1 MGGIKLIALTSS
13 HPLLLV
19 RPLDNSQAREYKPVV
34 SLFNGERT
42 MSPDHKPELTTPP
55 FPVIPQEA
63 FDWYDEYA
71 HGIIDRREFM
81 ARLAGLVAL
90 GFTMTTLTGALMPNY
105 ALAEQVSFN
114 DPSIQASYVKFP
126 SPDGYGEGRG
136 YLVLP
141 NALLIPGQK
150 AGDPKTLDLSK
161 KAPVVLVVHENRGLN
176 PYIEDVARRL
186 AAKGY
191 IAFAPDALYSLGGY
205 PGNDDAG
212 RAMQASLDRAKI
224 EQDFIA
230 AARFLRA
237 HPQSNGKLGAVGFCF
252 GGYIVNM
259 LAATI
264 PDELAAGVPF
274 YGTPAATELRSRV
287 KGPLMLQFAALDQR
301 INDTWAEY
309 EAQLKANKADYVAYL
324 YPNVNHGFHNDSTAR
339 YDEPTAELAWA
350 RTLDFFGKHLLV

>member
-1 MGGIKLIALTSS
+1 
-13 HPLLLV
+13 
-19 RPLDNSQAREYKPVV
+19 
-34 SLFNGERT
+34 
-42 MSPDHKPELTTPP
+42 MSPQPKSDNNAPAAQP
-55 FPVIPQEA
+55 IPQEA

-126 SPDGYGEGRG
+126 SPEGYGEGRG
-136 YLVLP
+136 YLVMP
-141 NALLIPGQK
+141 ASMLIPGK
-150 AGDPKTLDLSK
+150 EAGEPKTLDPTK
-161 KAPVVLVVHENRGLN
+161 KAAVVLVVHENRGLN

-230 AARFLRA
+230 AARFLKA
-237 HPQSNGKLGAVGFCF
+237 HPQCNGKLGAVGFCF

-259 LAATI
+259 LAASI

-287 KGPLMLQFAALDQR
+287 TGPLMLQFAALDQR

-309 EAQLKANKADYVAYL
+309 ETQLKANKAEYIAYL

-350 RTLDFFGKHLLV
+350 RTLDFFGKYLQG